1 MTSQTTNPPEI
12 VPRLETHPCFEVA
25 GVLPGAMI
33 ATCTGRLMGVGLAD
47 IRGALHLTATGRT
60 SDVLAL
66 QIKQQ
71 AFTLAI
77 SDSFILLATCCASCL
92 VVVAFMSTV
101 PTQYHQIVASN
112 WETK

>member
-1 MTSQTTNPPEI
+1 MTSQATNTPEI
-12 VPRLETHPCFEVA
+12 VPRLGTHPCFGVA

-33 ATCTGRLMGVGLAD
+33 ATCAGRLMSVGLAD

-77 SDSFILLATCCASCL
+77 SDSFILLATCSVACQ
-92 VVVAFMSTV
+92 VVVAFISTM
-101 PTQYHQIVASN
+101 PTQYHQIIASSS
-112 WETK
+112 EAK